1 MFRNYLT
8 VALRNLVRHKL
19 YSVIT
24 IAGLAV
30 GLACAAFI
38 ILFVRNELSYDRWLP
53 DTDHL
58 YRLDNTVHAPGR
70 PPQDFGTTPFMLAP
84 TMRDEIPGVV
94 AATRLNTEYM
104 TFNVGAKQ
112 FAETVRSVDPNFLTV
127 LHLPMVMGD
136 PAQVLAQPQS
146 VVLSQA
152 MARKY
157 FGDADPV
164 GQIMAVSPPGCVRD
178 AATCSTDPIALTVT
192 GVFKDIPP
200 DSQLNA
206 DFLLPYTSTAD
217 TFQQVDRQNWL
228 EENTFSYVRL
238 APGADPGAILAKLR
252 PILDRQVG
260 VELAKF
266 DIHIHAVGSEV
277 SSVHLIP
284 FRSVHLDGAS
294 AANITPAGSWAT
306 VYGVIAIGVLIMLM
320 ACFNFMNL
328 ATAQAM
334 LRAQEIGVRKTLGAR
349 RSQLVAQFLG
359 EAVLMAVL
367 ALVLALALV
376 EVLLPRFDSFLHD
389 PIHFS
394 YLADWPVLAL
404 IAAVAVIAGLLS
416 GVYPALVL
424 SGFRPTAAMR
434 GGARGHS
441 GSGLLRSALVVV
453 QFAVSITL
461 GIATLVVFSQIDHAR
476 RAELGFRHDHVVI
489 LYAGPINVAARESL
503 RRQLAAYPGI
513 EAVAQSNDIPFST
526 NQSLDI
532 VNLPGKADIVT
543 LNETNIGPGYRALY
557 DIPLIAG
564 RDLMQD
570 RLEDQRAPDV
580 APALNDGHSVVLNAA
595 AVAHLGLTPQQIV
608 GRTLIAN
615 NSHMIVV
622 GVIGD
627 AKFHGAREQAK
638 PTLYYYYPYYAQVF
652 SLRVRSEGMPETLAY
667 IDRAW
672 HAFSPTTAV
681 SRKFLDDDFQTLYS
695 ADERQGQMFGVF
707 VGLAIFI
714 AALGLFGLAAFT
726 AGRRTREIGLRK
738 VFGARTSDVILLL
751 LRQFSIPVALANLI
765 AWPAAWLFLHGWLE
779 GFADRISLSPVYF
792 LSVGA
797 AALVI
802 AWATIFVH
810 TLRVARANPIRA
822 LRYE

>member
-30 GLACAAFI
+30 ALACAAFI

-58 YRLDNTVHAPGR
+58 YRLENTVHAPGR
-70 PPQDFGTTPFMLAP
+70 PPQDFGTTPWMLAS
-84 TMRDEIPGVV
+84 TMHDEIPEVIE
-94 AATRLNTEYM
+94 ATRLNTEYM
-104 TFNVGAKQ
+104 TFTVGSKQ
-112 FAETVRSVDPNFLTV
+112 FAETVRSVDPNFISV
-127 LHLPMVMGD
+127 LHLPMVTGD

-164 GQIMAVSPPGCVRD
+164 GRIMTVSPPPCLRD
-178 AATCSTDPIALTVT
+178 VTSCSTDPIALTVT
-192 GVFKDIPP
+192 GVFKDIPTN
-200 DSQLNA
+200 SQLKA
-206 DFLLPYTSTAD
+206 DIFLPYASTAD
-217 TFQQVDRQNWL
+217 TFQQVDRQEWL

-238 APGADPGAILAKLR
+238 APGADPRDVVAKLK
-252 PILDRQVG
+252 PILDREVG
-260 VELAKF
+260 KDLARF
-266 DIHIHAVGSEV
+266 NIHAIGSDI
-277 SSVHLIP
+277 SAVHLTP
-284 FRSVHLDGAS
+284 FLRVHLDGAR

-334 LRAQEIGVRKTLGAR
+334 LRSQEIGVRKALGAR
-349 RSQLVAQFLG
+349 RAQLVAQFLG

-367 ALVLALALV
+367 GLILALALV
-376 EVLLPRFDSFLHD
+376 EVLLPSFDGFLQD
-389 PIHFS
+389 PIRFS
-394 YLADWPVLAL
+394 YLADWPVLAM
-404 IAAVAVIAGLLS
+404 IVAVAAVAGLLS

-424 SGFRPTAAMR
+424 SGFRPSSVLR
-434 GGARGHS
+434 GGGRGHG

-476 RAELGFRHDHVVI
+476 RAQLGFRHDNVVI
-489 LYAGPINVAARESL
+489 LYASPLTVAARESL
-503 RRQLAAYPGI
+503 RQQLAAYPGI
-513 EAVAQSNDIPFST
+513 EAVAQSNDIPFTT
-526 NQSLDI
+526 NQSLDT
-532 VNLPGKADIVT
+532 VNLPGQSQVVT

-557 DIPLIAG
+557 GIPLLAG
-564 RDLMQD
+564 RDFMPD

-580 APALNDGHSVVLNAA
+580 DPALNDGHSVVLNAA

-608 GRTLIAN
+608 GRTLISS
-615 NSHMIVV
+615 NSHLIVI

-627 AKFHGAREQAK
+627 AKFHGAREPAK
-638 PTLYYYYPYYAQVF
+638 PTLYYYYPYYAQVL
-652 SLRVRSEGMPETLAY
+652 SLRVRSAGLPETLAY
-667 IDRAW
+667 IDKTW
-672 HAFSPTTAV
+672 HVFSPTNAV
-681 SRKFLDDDFQTLYS
+681 GRKFLDDDFQALYS
-695 ADERQGQMFGVF
+695 TDERQGQMFGVF

-738 VFGARTSDVILLL
+738 VFGARTGDVILLL
-751 LRQFSIPVALANLI
+751 LRQFSVPVALANLI
-765 AWPAAWLFLHGWLE
+765 AWPVAWIFLHGWLE
-779 GFADRISLSPVYF
+779 GFADRISLNPIYF
-792 LSVGA
+792 LGVGL
-797 AALVI
+797 AALAI
-802 AWATIFVH
+802 AWATIFTH
-810 TLRVARANPIRA
+810 TLRVARANPIQA